1 MGKRIAYSIKDAAVA
16 TGVKKLQIVDAI
28 RERNLIARSVAGEP
42 LILATDLEN
51 WAATW
56 PEFYSNRD

>member
-1 MGKRIAYSIKDAAVA
+1 MGKRIAYSIKDAAEA
-16 TGVKKLQIVDAI
+16 TGVKKLHIVDAI
-28 RERNLIARSVAGEP
+28 RERALTARAFAGEP
-42 LILATDLEN
+42 LILATDLEL